1 MSPFDLPDILTGTN
15 DFKNTSN
22 IKKPNKQPT
31 WRPMI
36 LREKRKKKQSLL
48 NENKNLKFI
57 MWSLRER
64 EQVYDTEKVQ
74 GYNNKN
80 TDWDEAWIVQGKVKT
95 SLEWV
100 IKMPISAHYRSNWD
114 SNK

>member
-1 MSPFDLPDILTGTN
+1 MGGRGRLELKNIHLGRKEEKCPQLTCQTFSPEQS

-22 IKKPNKQPT
+22 IKKT
-31 WRPMI
+31 
-36 LREKRKKKQSLL
+36 EKVTYLKTHDTKKKKKKKQSPL

-64 EQVYDTEKVQ
+64 EQVYNAEKVQ

-80 TDWDEAWIVQGKVKT
+80 TDCDETWIV
-95 SLEWV
+95 
-100 IKMPISAHYRSNWD
+100 
-114 SNK
+114 

>member
-1 MSPFDLPDILTGTN
+1 
-15 DFKNTSN
+15 
-22 IKKPNKQPT
+22 
-31 WRPMI
+31 MI

-80 TDWDEAWIVQGKVKT
+80 TDCDETWIVQGKVKT

>member
-1 MSPFDLPDILTGTN
+1 
-15 DFKNTSN
+15 
-22 IKKPNKQPT
+22 
-31 WRPMI
+31 MI
-36 LREKRKKKQSLL
+36 LREKRKKKQTQL

-80 TDWDEAWIVQGKVKT
+80 TDWDETWIV
-95 SLEWV
+95 
-100 IKMPISAHYRSNWD
+100 
-114 SNK
+114 

>member
-1 MSPFDLPDILTGTN
+1 
-15 DFKNTSN
+15 
-22 IKKPNKQPT
+22 
-31 WRPMI
+31 MI
-36 LREKRKKKQSLL
+36 LREKRKKKQSQL
-48 NENKNLKFI
+48 NENKNLKSI

-64 EQVYDTEKVQ
+64 EQVYNAEKVL

-80 TDWDEAWIVQGKVKT
+80 TDWDETWIVQGKVKT
-95 SLEWV
+95 SLEWL